1 MKFWGLLRGYKNAG
15 SLRGVWPLPL
25 FFLLLFGDIL
35 KTKIEIDQKKNSTA
49 LINRKEPNAIDAPP
63 LQPSFSIPTVGCW
76 KG

>member
-35 KTKIEIDQKKNSTA
+35 KTKIEIDQKKK
-49 LINRKEPNAIDAPP
+49 LDCPNKQEGA
-63 LQPSFSIPTVGCW
+63 
-76 KG
+76 